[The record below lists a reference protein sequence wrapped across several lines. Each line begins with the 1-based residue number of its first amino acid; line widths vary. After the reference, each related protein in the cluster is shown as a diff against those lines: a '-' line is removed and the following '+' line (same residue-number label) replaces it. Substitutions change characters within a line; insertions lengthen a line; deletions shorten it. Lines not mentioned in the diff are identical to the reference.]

1 VVSVY
6 ARARVCLPACVRA
19 SLSIA
24 NDRGACVHASSCVCF
39 CAHSHA
45 DESYALLEVIR
56 VSSLQLIRILFVLT
70 RCPYVYGEF
79 GRLEKWSS
87 LAVASAVFVFV
98 YPIGIPLFSKPLR
111 A

>member
-1 VVSVY
+1 VVSVH
-6 ARARVCLPACVRA
+6 ARTCVSLRACVRA
-19 SLSIA
+19 SLSVA
-24 NDRGACVHASSCVCF
+24 NDRGACVHASSFVCF

-56 VSSLQLIRILFVLT
+56 IFPLQLIRILFVLT
-70 RCPYVYGEF
+70 SCPYEYGEF

-87 LAVASAVFVFV
+87 LAVASAVYVFV